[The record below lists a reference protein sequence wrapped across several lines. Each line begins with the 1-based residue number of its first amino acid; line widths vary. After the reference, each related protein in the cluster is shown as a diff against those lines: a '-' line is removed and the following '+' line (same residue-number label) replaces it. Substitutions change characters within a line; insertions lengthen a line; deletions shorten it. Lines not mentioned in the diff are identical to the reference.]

1 MKLAFFQMAVEIGLL
16 IIIFFGFYS
25 LNLIIPIIALV
36 EILNLGIL
44 SKNIFEKKESRLSL
58 SIGIF
63 KGNSNHI
70 NQSGA

>member
-36 EILNLGIL
+36 ELIWGYYR
-44 SKNIFEKKESRLSL
+44 KIFLKK
-58 SIGIF
+58 
-63 KGNSNHI
+63 KK
-70 NQSGA
+70 AV